1 MIRLSAKTDY
11 ALRAMMDLA
20 MHPEERTTLPAIAE
34 RQGIPRKFLPTV
46 LQSLIQAGLVHTIR
60 GYGGGVE
67 LARDANKISVR
78 QIIESVEGRQQLYD
92 CDVRS
97 NDCSMMEDCR
107 LRDLLRKA
115 ETAMLDVLGDTTLAD
130 LVPGTCVKAGAAIA
144 AAK

>member
-11 ALRAMMDLA
+11 ALRAMIDLA
-20 MHPEERTTLPAIAE
+20 MHPEDRTTLPAIAE

-67 LARDANKISVR
+67 LARDADTISVR

-97 NDCSMMEDCR
+97 NDCAMMEDCR

-115 ETAMLDVLGDTTLAD
+115 ETAMLNVLGDTTLAE
-130 LVPGTCVKAGAAIA
+130 LVPDTCLKAQLTEL

>member
-11 ALRAMMDLA
+11 ALRAMIDLA

-67 LARDANKISVR
+67 LARNAEKISVR

-92 CDVRS
+92 CDIRG
-97 NDCSMMEDCR
+97 NDCAMLEECR

-115 ETAMLDVLGDTTLAD
+115 ETAMLEVLGDTTLAD
-130 LVPGTCVKAGAAIA
+130 LIPDGCVSVSELVK
-144 AAK
+144 K